1 MRKSIS
7 VAFFSLVSTLM
18 VLGIVLMG
26 ASEWVLFKNYFAKD
40 RYETLDQVVGVTQ
53 RTAQY
58 LVQQAELP
66 EGDELDALSTKL
78 EIIGESAE
86 AYLFFTDNDGRVM
99 IASSPDKLESLTV
112 PEEMMEKIDASDA
125 DYYHVFGTLGGMLD
139 GKSYITVSEMRN
151 ENGQPSGYL
160 FLCSSGEQLTQFK
173 QQFWSNF
180 LLSACVMLLC
190 ASILTKILM
199 RQLTD
204 PLQKVTDAAQR
215 FGGGD
220 LSVRVEGVE
229 GEGEAADLAR
239 TFNRM
244 ADNIQ
249 MNDNSRGQ
257 FMGNIAH
264 ELRTPMTTIKGF
276 VDGILDGT
284 IPPDMQNHYLQ
295 LVSEE
300 TGRLARLIQ
309 NMLDLSK
316 LESGEYQVNARMFN
330 IWETITGVA
339 LSAEQR
345 INDGMIDIDGLTMD
359 EKVLVYADPD
369 LIHQVVYN
377 LLDNAI
383 KFTPAGGTIRFGVE
397 KLGPE
402 AEISIWNS
410 GQGISPE
417 ALPYVFQRFY
427 KEDRSRGLHARG
439 AGLGLN
445 ICKVLV
451 NLSGG
456 QIRVESQQGE
466 WCRFVFTLPT
476 VAPNPGG
483 ITCDYKCTTIAD
495 KNVYRLDLE
504 TGKICNIPVEENAVV
519 IRLGSFESQW
529 IQISNNGTDNK
540 ISHNSIRPEIT
551 IPLDAEWKM
560 KPLGKNFCRF
570 GYVDMSLN
578 RIEWENVEVKTFIEQ
593 CDSTKLLEKQQLR
606 FSGAFG
612 TPKKITPAYP
622 LACWYRVEF
631 QMNEVPEDICIFMDR
646 ETMAGSYQLFINGKK
661 ADQKDWYDVFVN
673 DKNNQALNIYSMVK
687 EGKNSIEIQMN
698 IEKDEDGLRDP
709 LYLWGSFGVTETAGI
724 PLLTKQPETGC
735 PDRHWCKGFPYYSGT
750 MEYETCMKLEIP
762 VTEQQVNCFDIKLGF
777 QVPTYDCIETRI
789 NGVSLGVKA
798 YTPYVWQCPRD
809 VLQKDENIITIAVTN
824 TLANMLDGT
833 YFDYD
838 SQKLVNIEP

>member
-26 ASEWVLFKNYFAKD
+26 FSEWVLFSNYFASD

-53 RTAQY
+53 RAAQY
-58 LVQQAELP
+58 LVQEAELP

-86 AYLFFTDNDGRVM
+86 AYLFFTDNDGSIL
-99 IASSPDKLESLTV
+99 IASNPEMLHGDTVDEAVLTKADSVDKN
-112 PEEMMEKIDASDA
+112 
-125 DYYHVFGTLGGMLD
+125 YHLFSTLD
-139 GKSYITVSEMRN
+139 GVLAEKSYISVSEMRS
-151 ENGQPSGYL
+151 ERGGHSGYL
-160 FLCSSGEQLTQFK
+160 FLCSSGEQLAEFK

-190 ASILTKILM
+190 ASVLTKLLM
-199 RQLTD
+199 RRLTD

-229 GEGEAADLAR
+229 GEGEVADLAR

-244 ADNIQ
+244 AENIQ
-249 MNDNSRGQ
+249 SNDNSRGQ

-284 IPPDMQNHYLQ
+284 IPPDLQNHYLQ

-330 IWETITGVA
+330 IWETVTGVA

-345 INDGMIDIDGLTMD
+345 INDGMIEIEGLTMD

-383 KFTPAGGTIRFGVE
+383 KFTPAGGTIRFSVE
-397 KLGPE
+397 RLGPE
-402 AEISIWNS
+402 VEIAIWNS

-466 WCRFVFTLPT
+466 WCRFVFTLPSQ
-476 VAPNPGG
+476 APNPGG
-483 ITCDYKCTTIAD
+483 MK
-495 KNVYRLDLE
+495 RLPDE
-504 TGKICNIPVEENAVV
+504 SGGSPAVEDPASMKPVE
-519 IRLGSFESQW
+519 
-529 IQISNNGTDNK
+529 
-540 ISHNSIRPEIT
+540 
-551 IPLDAEWKM
+551 
-560 KPLGKNFCRF
+560 
-570 GYVDMSLN
+570 
-578 RIEWENVEVKTFIEQ
+578 
-593 CDSTKLLEKQQLR
+593 
-606 FSGAFG
+606 
-612 TPKKITPAYP
+612 
-622 LACWYRVEF
+622 
-631 QMNEVPEDICIFMDR
+631 
-646 ETMAGSYQLFINGKK
+646 
-661 ADQKDWYDVFVN
+661 
-673 DKNNQALNIYSMVK
+673 
-687 EGKNSIEIQMN
+687 
-698 IEKDEDGLRDP
+698 
-709 LYLWGSFGVTETAGI
+709 
-724 PLLTKQPETGC
+724 
-735 PDRHWCKGFPYYSGT
+735 
-750 MEYETCMKLEIP
+750 
-762 VTEQQVNCFDIKLGF
+762 
-777 QVPTYDCIETRI
+777 
-789 NGVSLGVKA
+789 
-798 YTPYVWQCPRD
+798 
-809 VLQKDENIITIAVTN
+809 
-824 TLANMLDGT
+824 
-833 YFDYD
+833 
-838 SQKLVNIEP
+838 

>member
-26 ASEWVLFKNYFAKD
+26 FSEWVLFSNYFASD

-53 RTAQY
+53 RAAQY
-58 LVQQAELP
+58 LVQEAELP
-66 EGDELDALSTKL
+66 EGDELDTLSTKL

-86 AYLFFTDNDGRVM
+86 AYLFFTDNDGSIL
-99 IASSPDKLESLTV
+99 IASNPEMLHGDTVDEAVLTKADSVDKN
-112 PEEMMEKIDASDA
+112 
-125 DYYHVFGTLGGMLD
+125 YHLFSTLD
-139 GKSYITVSEMRN
+139 GVLAEKSYISVSEMRS
-151 ENGQPSGYL
+151 ERGGHSGYL
-160 FLCSSGEQLTQFK
+160 FLCSSGEQLAEFK

-190 ASILTKILM
+190 ASVLTKLLM
-199 RQLTD
+199 RRLTD

-229 GEGEAADLAR
+229 GEGEVADLAR

-244 ADNIQ
+244 AENIQ
-249 MNDNSRGQ
+249 SNDNSRGQ

-345 INDGMIDIDGLTMD
+345 INDGMIEIEGLTMD
-359 EKVLVYADPD
+359 EKALVYADPD

-383 KFTPAGGTIRFGVE
+383 KFTPAGGTIRFSVE
-397 KLGPE
+397 RLGPE
-402 AEISIWNS
+402 VEIAIWNS

-483 ITCDYKCTTIAD
+483 MK
-495 KNVYRLDLE
+495 RLPDE
-504 TGKICNIPVEENAVV
+504 AGGEPVVEDPASMKPVE
-519 IRLGSFESQW
+519 
-529 IQISNNGTDNK
+529 
-540 ISHNSIRPEIT
+540 
-551 IPLDAEWKM
+551 
-560 KPLGKNFCRF
+560 
-570 GYVDMSLN
+570 
-578 RIEWENVEVKTFIEQ
+578 
-593 CDSTKLLEKQQLR
+593 
-606 FSGAFG
+606 
-612 TPKKITPAYP
+612 
-622 LACWYRVEF
+622 
-631 QMNEVPEDICIFMDR
+631 
-646 ETMAGSYQLFINGKK
+646 
-661 ADQKDWYDVFVN
+661 
-673 DKNNQALNIYSMVK
+673 
-687 EGKNSIEIQMN
+687 
-698 IEKDEDGLRDP
+698 
-709 LYLWGSFGVTETAGI
+709 
-724 PLLTKQPETGC
+724 
-735 PDRHWCKGFPYYSGT
+735 
-750 MEYETCMKLEIP
+750 
-762 VTEQQVNCFDIKLGF
+762 
-777 QVPTYDCIETRI
+777 
-789 NGVSLGVKA
+789 
-798 YTPYVWQCPRD
+798 
-809 VLQKDENIITIAVTN
+809 
-824 TLANMLDGT
+824 
-833 YFDYD
+833 
-838 SQKLVNIEP
+838 

>member
-26 ASEWVLFKNYFAKD
+26 FSEWVLFSNYFASD

-53 RTAQY
+53 RAAQY
-58 LVQQAELP
+58 LVQEAELP
-66 EGDELDALSTKL
+66 EGDELDTLSTKL

-86 AYLFFTDNDGRVM
+86 AYLFFTDNDGSIL
-99 IASSPDKLESLTV
+99 IASNPEMLHGDTVDEAVLTKADSVDKN
-112 PEEMMEKIDASDA
+112 
-125 DYYHVFGTLGGMLD
+125 YHLFSTLD
-139 GKSYITVSEMRN
+139 GVLAEKSYISVSEMRS
-151 ENGQPSGYL
+151 ERGGHSGYL
-160 FLCSSGEQLTQFK
+160 FLCSSGEQLAEFK

-190 ASILTKILM
+190 ASVLTKLLM
-199 RQLTD
+199 RRLTD

-229 GEGEAADLAR
+229 GEGEVADLAR

-244 ADNIQ
+244 AENIQ
-249 MNDNSRGQ
+249 SNDNSRGQ

-264 ELRTPMTTIKGF
+264 VLRTPMTTIKGF

-284 IPPDMQNHYLQ
+284 IPPDLQNHYLQ

-330 IWETITGVA
+330 IWETVTGVA

-345 INDGMIDIDGLTMD
+345 INDGMIEIEGLTMD

-383 KFTPAGGTIRFGVE
+383 KFTPAGGTIRFSVE
-397 KLGPE
+397 RLGPE
-402 AEISIWNS
+402 VEIAIWNS

-466 WCRFVFTLPT
+466 WCRFVFTLPSQ
-476 VAPNPGG
+476 APNPGG
-483 ITCDYKCTTIAD
+483 MK
-495 KNVYRLDLE
+495 RLPDE
-504 TGKICNIPVEENAVV
+504 SGGSPAVEDPASMKPVE
-519 IRLGSFESQW
+519 
-529 IQISNNGTDNK
+529 
-540 ISHNSIRPEIT
+540 
-551 IPLDAEWKM
+551 
-560 KPLGKNFCRF
+560 
-570 GYVDMSLN
+570 
-578 RIEWENVEVKTFIEQ
+578 
-593 CDSTKLLEKQQLR
+593 
-606 FSGAFG
+606 
-612 TPKKITPAYP
+612 
-622 LACWYRVEF
+622 
-631 QMNEVPEDICIFMDR
+631 
-646 ETMAGSYQLFINGKK
+646 
-661 ADQKDWYDVFVN
+661 
-673 DKNNQALNIYSMVK
+673 
-687 EGKNSIEIQMN
+687 
-698 IEKDEDGLRDP
+698 
-709 LYLWGSFGVTETAGI
+709 
-724 PLLTKQPETGC
+724 
-735 PDRHWCKGFPYYSGT
+735 
-750 MEYETCMKLEIP
+750 
-762 VTEQQVNCFDIKLGF
+762 
-777 QVPTYDCIETRI
+777 
-789 NGVSLGVKA
+789 
-798 YTPYVWQCPRD
+798 
-809 VLQKDENIITIAVTN
+809 
-824 TLANMLDGT
+824 
-833 YFDYD
+833 
-838 SQKLVNIEP
+838 

>member
-7 VAFFSLVSTLM
+7 TAFFSMVSTLM

-26 ASEWVLFKNYFAKD
+26 CSEWVLFKNYFAKD
-40 RYETLDQVVGVTQ
+40 RYETLDQVVNVAK
-53 RTAQY
+53 RTAEY
-58 LVQQAELP
+58 LVNSETMPQGA
-66 EGDELDALSTKL
+66 ELDALNTKL

-86 AYLFFTDNDGRVM
+86 AYLFFTDRQGNVL
-99 IASSPDKLESLTV
+99 IASDPDKLTAVTV
-112 PEEMMEKIDASDA
+112 PLDICQRANAVADPDAQHYHAFSD
-125 DYYHVFGTLGGMLD
+125 LGGALTE
-139 GKSYITVSEMRN
+139 KSYISAVQTIDDQSLF
-151 ENGQPSGYL
+151 SGWL
-160 FLCSSGEQLTQFK
+160 FLCSSGAQLTDFK

-190 ASILTKILM
+190 ASVLTRLLM

-229 GEGEAADLAR
+229 GDGEVADLAR
-239 TFNRM
+239 TFNQM
-244 ADNIQ
+244 AENIQ
-249 MNDNSRGQ
+249 SNDNSRGQ

-330 IWETITGVA
+330 IWETLTGVA

-345 INDGMIDIDGLTMD
+345 INDGMIDLEGLTMD

-369 LIHQVVYN
+369 LIHQVAYN
-377 LLDNAI
+377 ILDNAI
-383 KFTPAGGTIRFGVE
+383 KFTPAGGTIKFHVE

-402 AEISIWNS
+402 VEISIWNS

-466 WCRFVFTLPT
+466 WCQFVFTLPAT
-476 VAPNPGG
+476 PPNPSGM
-483 ITCDYKCTTIAD
+483 K
-495 KNVYRLDLE
+495 RLPDE
-504 TGKICNIPVEENAVV
+504 SGQPVPVEDPA
-519 IRLGSFESQW
+519 S
-529 IQISNNGTDNK
+529 
-540 ISHNSIRPEIT
+540 
-551 IPLDAEWKM
+551 M
-560 KPLGKNFCRF
+560 KP
-570 GYVDMSLN
+570 
-578 RIEWENVEVKTFIEQ
+578 
-593 CDSTKLLEKQQLR
+593 
-606 FSGAFG
+606 
-612 TPKKITPAYP
+612 
-622 LACWYRVEF
+622 
-631 QMNEVPEDICIFMDR
+631 
-646 ETMAGSYQLFINGKK
+646 
-661 ADQKDWYDVFVN
+661 VN
-673 DKNNQALNIYSMVK
+673 
-687 EGKNSIEIQMN
+687 
-698 IEKDEDGLRDP
+698 
-709 LYLWGSFGVTETAGI
+709 
-724 PLLTKQPETGC
+724 
-735 PDRHWCKGFPYYSGT
+735 
-750 MEYETCMKLEIP
+750 
-762 VTEQQVNCFDIKLGF
+762 
-777 QVPTYDCIETRI
+777 
-789 NGVSLGVKA
+789 
-798 YTPYVWQCPRD
+798 
-809 VLQKDENIITIAVTN
+809 
-824 TLANMLDGT
+824 
-833 YFDYD
+833 
-838 SQKLVNIEP
+838 

>member
-26 ASEWVLFKNYFAKD
+26 FSEWVLFSNYFASD

-53 RTAQY
+53 RAAQY
-58 LVQQAELP
+58 LVQEAELP
-66 EGDELDALSTKL
+66 EGDELDTLSTKL

-86 AYLFFTDNDGRVM
+86 AYLFFTDNDGSIL
-99 IASSPDKLESLTV
+99 IASNPEMLHGDTVDEAVLTKADSVDKN
-112 PEEMMEKIDASDA
+112 
-125 DYYHVFGTLGGMLD
+125 YHLFSTLD
-139 GKSYITVSEMRN
+139 GVLAEKSYISVSEMRS
-151 ENGQPSGYL
+151 ERGGHSGYL
-160 FLCSSGEQLTQFK
+160 FLCSSGEQLAEFK

-190 ASILTKILM
+190 ASILTKLLM
-199 RQLTD
+199 RKLTD

-229 GEGEAADLAR
+229 GEGEVADLAR

-249 MNDNSRGQ
+249 TNDNSRGQ

-330 IWETITGVA
+330 IWETLTGVA

-345 INDGMIDIDGLTMD
+345 INDGMIEIEGLTMD
-359 EKVLVYADPD
+359 EKALVYADPD

-383 KFTPAGGTIRFGVE
+383 KFTPAGGTIRFSVE

-402 AEISIWNS
+402 TEIAVWNS

-466 WCRFVFTLPT
+466 WCRFVFTLPSQ
-476 VAPNPGG
+476 APNPGG
-483 ITCDYKCTTIAD
+483 MK
-495 KNVYRLDLE
+495 RLPDE
-504 TGKICNIPVEENAVV
+504 SGGSPAVEDPASMKPVE
-519 IRLGSFESQW
+519 
-529 IQISNNGTDNK
+529 
-540 ISHNSIRPEIT
+540 
-551 IPLDAEWKM
+551 
-560 KPLGKNFCRF
+560 
-570 GYVDMSLN
+570 
-578 RIEWENVEVKTFIEQ
+578 
-593 CDSTKLLEKQQLR
+593 
-606 FSGAFG
+606 
-612 TPKKITPAYP
+612 
-622 LACWYRVEF
+622 
-631 QMNEVPEDICIFMDR
+631 
-646 ETMAGSYQLFINGKK
+646 
-661 ADQKDWYDVFVN
+661 
-673 DKNNQALNIYSMVK
+673 
-687 EGKNSIEIQMN
+687 
-698 IEKDEDGLRDP
+698 
-709 LYLWGSFGVTETAGI
+709 
-724 PLLTKQPETGC
+724 
-735 PDRHWCKGFPYYSGT
+735 
-750 MEYETCMKLEIP
+750 
-762 VTEQQVNCFDIKLGF
+762 
-777 QVPTYDCIETRI
+777 
-789 NGVSLGVKA
+789 
-798 YTPYVWQCPRD
+798 
-809 VLQKDENIITIAVTN
+809 
-824 TLANMLDGT
+824 
-833 YFDYD
+833 
-838 SQKLVNIEP
+838 

>member
-151 ENGQPSGYL
+151 EHGQPSGYL

-330 IWETITGVA
+330 IWETLTGVA

-345 INDGMIDIDGLTMD
+345 INDGMIDLEGLTMD
-359 EKVLVYADPD
+359 EKALVYADPD
-369 LIHQVVYN
+369 LIHQVAYN
-377 LLDNAI
+377 ILDNAI
-383 KFTPAGGTIRFGVE
+383 KFTPAGGTIKFHVE

-402 AEISIWNS
+402 VEISIWNS

-466 WCRFVFTLPT
+466 WCQFVFTLPAT
-476 VAPNPGG
+476 PPNPSGM
-483 ITCDYKCTTIAD
+483 K
-495 KNVYRLDLE
+495 RLPDE
-504 TGKICNIPVEENAVV
+504 SGQPVPVEDPA
-519 IRLGSFESQW
+519 S
-529 IQISNNGTDNK
+529 
-540 ISHNSIRPEIT
+540 
-551 IPLDAEWKM
+551 M
-560 KPLGKNFCRF
+560 KP
-570 GYVDMSLN
+570 
-578 RIEWENVEVKTFIEQ
+578 
-593 CDSTKLLEKQQLR
+593 
-606 FSGAFG
+606 
-612 TPKKITPAYP
+612 
-622 LACWYRVEF
+622 
-631 QMNEVPEDICIFMDR
+631 
-646 ETMAGSYQLFINGKK
+646 
-661 ADQKDWYDVFVN
+661 VN
-673 DKNNQALNIYSMVK
+673 
-687 EGKNSIEIQMN
+687 
-698 IEKDEDGLRDP
+698 
-709 LYLWGSFGVTETAGI
+709 
-724 PLLTKQPETGC
+724 
-735 PDRHWCKGFPYYSGT
+735 
-750 MEYETCMKLEIP
+750 
-762 VTEQQVNCFDIKLGF
+762 
-777 QVPTYDCIETRI
+777 
-789 NGVSLGVKA
+789 
-798 YTPYVWQCPRD
+798 
-809 VLQKDENIITIAVTN
+809 
-824 TLANMLDGT
+824 
-833 YFDYD
+833 
-838 SQKLVNIEP
+838 

>member
-284 IPPDMQNHYLQ
+284 IPPELQNHYLQ

-330 IWETITGVA
+330 IWETLTGVA
-339 LSAEQR
+339 LAAEQR
-345 INDGMIDIDGLTMD
+345 INDGMIELEGLTMD

-369 LIHQVVYN
+369 LIHQVAYN

-383 KFTPAGGTIRFGVE
+383 KFTPAGGTIRFSVE

-417 ALPYVFQRFY
+417 ALPYVFERFY

-439 AGLGLN
+439 SGLGLN

-476 VAPNPGG
+476 CSPNPGG
-483 ITCDYKCTTIAD
+483 MK
-495 KNVYRLDLE
+495 RLPDAAGQPGAVE
-504 TGKICNIPVEENAVV
+504 DPASMKPVE
-519 IRLGSFESQW
+519 
-529 IQISNNGTDNK
+529 
-540 ISHNSIRPEIT
+540 
-551 IPLDAEWKM
+551 
-560 KPLGKNFCRF
+560 
-570 GYVDMSLN
+570 
-578 RIEWENVEVKTFIEQ
+578 
-593 CDSTKLLEKQQLR
+593 
-606 FSGAFG
+606 
-612 TPKKITPAYP
+612 
-622 LACWYRVEF
+622 
-631 QMNEVPEDICIFMDR
+631 
-646 ETMAGSYQLFINGKK
+646 
-661 ADQKDWYDVFVN
+661 
-673 DKNNQALNIYSMVK
+673 
-687 EGKNSIEIQMN
+687 
-698 IEKDEDGLRDP
+698 
-709 LYLWGSFGVTETAGI
+709 
-724 PLLTKQPETGC
+724 
-735 PDRHWCKGFPYYSGT
+735 
-750 MEYETCMKLEIP
+750 
-762 VTEQQVNCFDIKLGF
+762 
-777 QVPTYDCIETRI
+777 
-789 NGVSLGVKA
+789 
-798 YTPYVWQCPRD
+798 
-809 VLQKDENIITIAVTN
+809 
-824 TLANMLDGT
+824 
-833 YFDYD
+833 
-838 SQKLVNIEP
+838 

>member
-151 ENGQPSGYL
+151 EHGQPSGYL

-190 ASILTKILM
+190 ASILTKLLM
-199 RQLTD
+199 RKLTD

-229 GEGEAADLAR
+229 GEGEVADLAR

-249 MNDNSRGQ
+249 TNDNSRGQ

-330 IWETITGVA
+330 IWETLTGVA

-345 INDGMIDIDGLTMD
+345 INDGMIDLEGLTMD

-369 LIHQVVYN
+369 LIHQVAYN
-377 LLDNAI
+377 ILDNAI
-383 KFTPAGGTIRFGVE
+383 KFTPAGGTIKFHVE

-402 AEISIWNS
+402 VEISIWNS

-466 WCRFVFTLPT
+466 WCQFVFTLPAT
-476 VAPNPGG
+476 PPNPSGM
-483 ITCDYKCTTIAD
+483 K
-495 KNVYRLDLE
+495 RLPDE
-504 TGKICNIPVEENAVV
+504 SGQPVPVEDPA
-519 IRLGSFESQW
+519 S
-529 IQISNNGTDNK
+529 
-540 ISHNSIRPEIT
+540 
-551 IPLDAEWKM
+551 M
-560 KPLGKNFCRF
+560 KP
-570 GYVDMSLN
+570 
-578 RIEWENVEVKTFIEQ
+578 
-593 CDSTKLLEKQQLR
+593 
-606 FSGAFG
+606 
-612 TPKKITPAYP
+612 
-622 LACWYRVEF
+622 
-631 QMNEVPEDICIFMDR
+631 
-646 ETMAGSYQLFINGKK
+646 
-661 ADQKDWYDVFVN
+661 VN
-673 DKNNQALNIYSMVK
+673 
-687 EGKNSIEIQMN
+687 
-698 IEKDEDGLRDP
+698 
-709 LYLWGSFGVTETAGI
+709 
-724 PLLTKQPETGC
+724 
-735 PDRHWCKGFPYYSGT
+735 
-750 MEYETCMKLEIP
+750 
-762 VTEQQVNCFDIKLGF
+762 
-777 QVPTYDCIETRI
+777 
-789 NGVSLGVKA
+789 
-798 YTPYVWQCPRD
+798 
-809 VLQKDENIITIAVTN
+809 
-824 TLANMLDGT
+824 
-833 YFDYD
+833 
-838 SQKLVNIEP
+838 

>member
-284 IPPDMQNHYLQ
+284 IPPEMQNHYLQ

-330 IWETITGVA
+330 IWETLTGVA
-339 LSAEQR
+339 LAAEQR
-345 INDGMIDIDGLTMD
+345 INDGMIELEGLTMD
-359 EKVLVYADPD
+359 EKVLVYDDPD
-369 LIHQVVYN
+369 LIHQVAYN

-383 KFTPAGGTIRFGVE
+383 KFTPAGGTIRFSVE

-417 ALPYVFQRFY
+417 ALPYVLERFY

-439 AGLGLN
+439 SGLGLN

-476 VAPNPGG
+476 CSPNPGG
-483 ITCDYKCTTIAD
+483 MK
-495 KNVYRLDLE
+495 RLPDAAGQPGAVE
-504 TGKICNIPVEENAVV
+504 DPASMKPVE
-519 IRLGSFESQW
+519 
-529 IQISNNGTDNK
+529 
-540 ISHNSIRPEIT
+540 
-551 IPLDAEWKM
+551 
-560 KPLGKNFCRF
+560 
-570 GYVDMSLN
+570 
-578 RIEWENVEVKTFIEQ
+578 
-593 CDSTKLLEKQQLR
+593 
-606 FSGAFG
+606 
-612 TPKKITPAYP
+612 
-622 LACWYRVEF
+622 
-631 QMNEVPEDICIFMDR
+631 
-646 ETMAGSYQLFINGKK
+646 
-661 ADQKDWYDVFVN
+661 
-673 DKNNQALNIYSMVK
+673 
-687 EGKNSIEIQMN
+687 
-698 IEKDEDGLRDP
+698 
-709 LYLWGSFGVTETAGI
+709 
-724 PLLTKQPETGC
+724 
-735 PDRHWCKGFPYYSGT
+735 
-750 MEYETCMKLEIP
+750 
-762 VTEQQVNCFDIKLGF
+762 
-777 QVPTYDCIETRI
+777 
-789 NGVSLGVKA
+789 
-798 YTPYVWQCPRD
+798 
-809 VLQKDENIITIAVTN
+809 
-824 TLANMLDGT
+824 
-833 YFDYD
+833 
-838 SQKLVNIEP
+838 

>member
-26 ASEWVLFKNYFAKD
+26 FSEWVLFSNYFASD

-53 RTAQY
+53 RAAQY
-58 LVQQAELP
+58 LVQEAELP
-66 EGDELDALSTKL
+66 EGDELDTLSTKL

-86 AYLFFTDNDGRVM
+86 AYLFFTDNDGSIL
-99 IASSPDKLESLTV
+99 IASNPEMLHGDTVDEAVLTKADSVDKN
-112 PEEMMEKIDASDA
+112 
-125 DYYHVFGTLGGMLD
+125 YHLFSTLD
-139 GKSYITVSEMRN
+139 GVLAEKSYISVSEMRS
-151 ENGQPSGYL
+151 ERGGHSGYL
-160 FLCSSGEQLTQFK
+160 FLCSSGEQLAEFK

-190 ASILTKILM
+190 ASVLTKLLM
-199 RQLTD
+199 RRLTD

-229 GEGEAADLAR
+229 GEGEVADLAR

-244 ADNIQ
+244 AENIQ
-249 MNDNSRGQ
+249 SNDNSRGQ

-284 IPPDMQNHYLQ
+284 IPPDLQNHYLQ

-300 TGRLARLIQ
+300 TGRLARLIK

-330 IWETITGVA
+330 IWETVTGVA

-345 INDGMIDIDGLTMD
+345 INDGMIEIEGLTMD

-383 KFTPAGGTIRFGVE
+383 KFTPAGGTIRFSVE
-397 KLGPE
+397 RLGPE
-402 AEISIWNS
+402 VEIAIWNS

-466 WCRFVFTLPT
+466 WCRFVFTLPSQ
-476 VAPNPGG
+476 APNPGG
-483 ITCDYKCTTIAD
+483 MK
-495 KNVYRLDLE
+495 RLPDE
-504 TGKICNIPVEENAVV
+504 SGGSPAVEDPASMKPVE
-519 IRLGSFESQW
+519 
-529 IQISNNGTDNK
+529 
-540 ISHNSIRPEIT
+540 
-551 IPLDAEWKM
+551 
-560 KPLGKNFCRF
+560 
-570 GYVDMSLN
+570 
-578 RIEWENVEVKTFIEQ
+578 
-593 CDSTKLLEKQQLR
+593 
-606 FSGAFG
+606 
-612 TPKKITPAYP
+612 
-622 LACWYRVEF
+622 
-631 QMNEVPEDICIFMDR
+631 
-646 ETMAGSYQLFINGKK
+646 
-661 ADQKDWYDVFVN
+661 
-673 DKNNQALNIYSMVK
+673 
-687 EGKNSIEIQMN
+687 
-698 IEKDEDGLRDP
+698 
-709 LYLWGSFGVTETAGI
+709 
-724 PLLTKQPETGC
+724 
-735 PDRHWCKGFPYYSGT
+735 
-750 MEYETCMKLEIP
+750 
-762 VTEQQVNCFDIKLGF
+762 
-777 QVPTYDCIETRI
+777 
-789 NGVSLGVKA
+789 
-798 YTPYVWQCPRD
+798 
-809 VLQKDENIITIAVTN
+809 
-824 TLANMLDGT
+824 
-833 YFDYD
+833 
-838 SQKLVNIEP
+838 

>member
-1 MRKSIS
+1 MRKSVS
-7 VAFFSLVSTLM
+7 TAFFSLVSTLM

-58 LVQQAELP
+58 LAQQAALP

-86 AYLFFTDNDGRVM
+86 AYLFFTDNDGNVM
-99 IASSPDKLESLTV
+99 IASSPDKLEADAV
-112 PEEMMEKIDASDA
+112 PGEMMEKIDASGP
-125 DYYHVFGTLGGMLD
+125 DYYHVFGTLD
-139 GKSYITVSEMRN
+139 GVLTEKSYITVSEMCN
-151 ENGQPSGYL
+151 EHGQPSGYV
-160 FLCSSGEQLTQFK
+160 FLCSSGNQLTQFK

-190 ASILTKILM
+190 ASLLTKLLM
-199 RQLTD
+199 RSLTD

-229 GEGEAADLAR
+229 GEGEVADLAR

-244 ADNIQ
+244 AENIQ
-249 MNDNSRGQ
+249 NNDNSRGQ

-284 IPPDMQNHYLQ
+284 IPPEMQNHYLQ

-330 IWETITGVA
+330 IWETLTGVA
-339 LSAEQR
+339 LAAEQR
-345 INDGMIDIDGLTMD
+345 INDGMIELEGLTMD

-369 LIHQVVYN
+369 LIHQVAYN

-383 KFTPAGGTIRFGVE
+383 KFTPAGGTIRFSVE

-417 ALPYVFQRFY
+417 ALPYVFERFY

-439 AGLGLN
+439 SGLGLN

-451 NLSGG
+451 NLAGG

-476 VAPNPGG
+476 CSPNPGG
-483 ITCDYKCTTIAD
+483 MK
-495 KNVYRLDLE
+495 RLPDAAGQPGAVE
-504 TGKICNIPVEENAVV
+504 EPASMKPVE
-519 IRLGSFESQW
+519 
-529 IQISNNGTDNK
+529 
-540 ISHNSIRPEIT
+540 
-551 IPLDAEWKM
+551 
-560 KPLGKNFCRF
+560 
-570 GYVDMSLN
+570 
-578 RIEWENVEVKTFIEQ
+578 
-593 CDSTKLLEKQQLR
+593 
-606 FSGAFG
+606 
-612 TPKKITPAYP
+612 
-622 LACWYRVEF
+622 
-631 QMNEVPEDICIFMDR
+631 
-646 ETMAGSYQLFINGKK
+646 
-661 ADQKDWYDVFVN
+661 
-673 DKNNQALNIYSMVK
+673 
-687 EGKNSIEIQMN
+687 
-698 IEKDEDGLRDP
+698 
-709 LYLWGSFGVTETAGI
+709 
-724 PLLTKQPETGC
+724 
-735 PDRHWCKGFPYYSGT
+735 
-750 MEYETCMKLEIP
+750 
-762 VTEQQVNCFDIKLGF
+762 
-777 QVPTYDCIETRI
+777 
-789 NGVSLGVKA
+789 
-798 YTPYVWQCPRD
+798 
-809 VLQKDENIITIAVTN
+809 
-824 TLANMLDGT
+824 
-833 YFDYD
+833 
-838 SQKLVNIEP
+838 